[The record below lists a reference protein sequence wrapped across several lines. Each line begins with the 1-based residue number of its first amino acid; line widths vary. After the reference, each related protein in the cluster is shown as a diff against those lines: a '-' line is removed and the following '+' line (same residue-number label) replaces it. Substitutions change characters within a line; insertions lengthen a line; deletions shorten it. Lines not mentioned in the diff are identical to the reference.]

1 MLTEQSVPFFLM
13 VMNLAKNIKSRY
25 PDTENKIDELSKTYW
40 ILVSLS
46 RISRALKTEE
56 TNWLSKTK
64 NLNEL

>member
-25 PDTENKIDELSKTYW
+25 PATENKIDKLSKTYW